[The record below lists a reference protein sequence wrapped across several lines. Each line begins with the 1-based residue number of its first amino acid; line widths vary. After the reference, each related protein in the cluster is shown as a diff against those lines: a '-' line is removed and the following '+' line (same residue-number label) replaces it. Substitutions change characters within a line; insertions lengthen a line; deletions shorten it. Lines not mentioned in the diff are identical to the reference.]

1 MSKFSSIISSKLI
14 VDQETGRSKGYAF
27 FEFLNYKEFNQA
39 LNIKEPLI
47 FGKQKLVMNSAKNKY
62 DFFQDEDYYNKQN
75 SNEDMK
81 SLDSFNSSNQTL
93 HLSSTETGI
102 SSIRDSKGSINS
114 LINNKSHQSLFI
126 EKNNCEKNFEEI
138 CNNSKSNLESQ
149 IKNSLRKLSEQY
161 YLNDNKGYLFNYY
174 CSPFIYNQS
183 CRKNLYLLNNFKESL
198 NDNIVYKDC
207 PFELYEDK

>member
-1 MSKFSSIISSKLI
+1 
-14 VDQETGRSKGYAF
+14 
-27 FEFLNYKEFNQA
+27 
-39 LNIKEPLI
+39 
-47 FGKQKLVMNSAKNKY
+47 
-62 DFFQDEDYYNKQN
+62 
-75 SNEDMK
+75 MK

-102 SSIRDSKGSINS
+102 SSIRDSKGSI
-114 LINNKSHQSLFI
+114 
-126 EKNNCEKNFEEI
+126 NCEKNFEEI